1 MIKIRK
7 NILDKLNDE
16 FAILENYR
24 PYNLKE
30 YMNIHRIRH
39 FISSVFFLENVLSN

>member
-16 FAILENYR
+16 FAR